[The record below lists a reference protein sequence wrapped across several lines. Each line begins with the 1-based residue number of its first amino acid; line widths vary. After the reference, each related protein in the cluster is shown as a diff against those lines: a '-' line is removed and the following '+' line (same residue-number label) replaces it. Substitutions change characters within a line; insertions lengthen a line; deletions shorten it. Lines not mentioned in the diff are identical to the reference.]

1 MIVDVSSLGKGV
13 SCVYKITYPNNKVY
27 IGYSKDLRRRMWEHN
42 NMNKNKTFNDTAIV
56 EFGKVKKVELLY
68 LSDDIDDLEKH
79 EAFWIEKYDSTNIEN
94 GYNVSSYGGACGKK
108 GENSSKSKLTN
119 DDVVLIRER
128 KMSGEKKKNVY
139 DDYSNKISLGGFEHI
154 WWGTSYDYV
163 LPEIINHF
171 EKYTKSEKISLANT
185 GIENGRA
192 KLTEDDVLNIR
203 EMYDNKLTVKE
214 INNMYSYISYSQI
227 NRICKRETWKHI

>member
-94 GYNVSSYGGACGKK
+94 GYNVSSYGG
-108 GENSSKSKLTN
+108 E
-119 DDVVLIRER
+119 
-128 KMSGEKKKNVY
+128 
-139 DDYSNKISLGGFEHI
+139 
-154 WWGTSYDYV
+154 
-163 LPEIINHF
+163 
-171 EKYTKSEKISLANT
+171 
-185 GIENGRA
+185 
-192 KLTEDDVLNIR
+192 
-203 EMYDNKLTVKE
+203 
-214 INNMYSYISYSQI
+214 
-227 NRICKRETWKHI
+227 